1 MATILLAIGLVLVI
15 EGLVYALAPW
25 LIDSMLETLRD
36 MSLEQRRMAGLSA
49 LALGV
54 VLVWGAKALGA

>member
-36 MSLEQRRMAGLSA
+36 LSLDQRRIAGLAA